1 MSTQPAKK
9 AIFLITSVLTLLI
22 LVGCGSEASP
32 TPTSTLT
39 ITPTPTKTLTP
50 TITHTPTPTQTKT
63 PANTITP
70 RPSST
75 PTITLTP
82 YPTLTFTPTP
92 TLVESRPSV
101 LFPYKDVN
109 GKTVDWSYTHV
120 TKIDFNRLNEVNDL
134 WAFIGFQLLDRAI
147 HQRNFDF
154 LDQTITVYYL
164 NVSHEFN
171 GVSYPMQ
178 LVIGGTPGENV
189 PIEDIPAGG
198 TAYIQMQVRESWQP
212 FDPYIIH
219 RDANREYELRE
230 SDYPLLFLKDLQKLL
245 PDLPDELIL
254 LADHPILFPQDDWP
268 QIKLDMDRVAYLA
281 ARYQPFFEL
290 DDFDRI
296 VDQSDFAYALR
307 DHLIYNRE
315 MPENYYAFSSNTLI
329 IITNEE

>member
-1 MSTQPAKK
+1 MSTPSAKK
-9 AIFLITSVLTLLI
+9 AIFLITSVITLLI
-22 LVGCGSEASP
+22 LLGCGPEASP

-39 ITPTPTKTLTP
+39 ITHTPTKTLTP
-50 TITHTPTPTQTKT
+50 TITLTPTPTQTKT

-70 RPSST
+70 RPSNT

-92 TLVESRPSV
+92 TQVESRPSV

-109 GKTVDWSYTHV
+109 GKTVDWSYTHT
-120 TKIDFNRLNEVNDL
+120 TKIGFNRLNEVNDL
-134 WAFIGFQLLDRAI
+134 WAFMGFQLLDRAI

-171 GVSYPMQ
+171 GDTYPMQ

-212 FDPYIIH
+212 FDPYITH
-219 RDANREYELRE
+219 RDANRAYELRE
-230 SDYPLLFLKDLQKLL
+230 SDYPLWFLKDLKTLL
-245 PDLPDELIL
+245 PTLPDELIL
-254 LADHPILFPQDDWP
+254 LADHPILFPKDDWP
-268 QIKLDMDRVAYLA
+268 QIKLDMERAAYLT
-281 ARYQPFFEL
+281 ARHQPFFEM
-290 DDFDRI
+290 DDFDRL

-307 DHLIYNRE
+307 DHLLFNRE
-315 MPENYYAFSSNTLI
+315 MPESYYAYSSKTLI